1 MFRSRVIFGYSRDM
15 RYNYIAVHEMSNL
28 IWNKWRIETGR
39 EMMRIHRNGNMTGF
53 LGVLVPSVSIKD
65 RALSAVLIRD

>member
-1 MFRSRVIFGYSRDM
+1 MFRSRVISGYSRDI
-15 RYNYIAVHEMSNL
+15 RYIYIPVYDLLNL

-39 EMMRIHRNGNMTGF
+39 EMMRIHRNGSKTGF

-65 RALSAVLIRD
+65 RLLSAVLIGD